1 MAIPYRHGF
10 LTLLLCCLLPS
21 SALGAGLWL
30 YERGTPEV
38 GTANAGV
45 AARAEDA
52 ATAISNPAGMTRLNT
67 PQCLGSLQPLFLDV
81 QFSPDSQTTTSG
93 SSGNADGFIPGAGF
107 FYVHPL
113 GDRWR
118 FGFSFASFFGLG
130 VQYEDDWVG
139 RYYVQES
146 DFLTLSAGP
155 TVAYKVNDWL
165 SLGGG
170 VGIVFAEYYS
180 RAAVNNLSGS
190 DGELQFEDKD
200 IGIGGT
206 LSVLVEP
213 RKDTRFGLAYSS
225 PVKLTFEDAPEFTG
239 LGPGM
244 TETLTAL
251 GLIGSELSVDIT
263 VPQTVMFSFFHE
275 INSRWAVMGNIGW
288 QDWSEFGQIP
298 VSISSTTSA
307 TVTEDRNFDDTWH
320 FALGAHYRFHP
331 QWRVT
336 AGIAHD
342 TSPVSDEDRTVD
354 MALDRTWRY
363 SAGLIW
369 DYSKKLT
376 LGFAYTFLDAGNA
389 PINQTRGP
397 LAGTISGEYSS
408 NYVHIVGLSASYR
421 F

>member
-1 MAIPYRHGF
+1 MATPYRHGF

-52 ATAISNPAGMTRLNT
+52 STALGNPAGMTRLDK
-67 PQCLGSLQPLFLDV
+67 PQLLASFQSLFLNI
-81 QFSPDSQTTTSG
+81 QFSPDSRTTTSG
-93 SSGNADGFIPGAGF
+93 SSGDADGFIPGAGF
-107 FYVHPL
+107 FYVYPL

-118 FGFSFASFFGLG
+118 FGFSLASFFGLG
-130 VQYEDDWVG
+130 VEYEDDWVG
-139 RYYVQES
+139 RYYLQES
-146 DFLTLSAGP
+146 NFLTLSAVP
-155 TVAYKVNDWL
+155 TLAYRVNDWL

-170 VGIVFAEYYS
+170 VGVVFADYNS
-180 RAAVNNLSGS
+180 RAAVNNLTGS
-190 DGELQFEDKD
+190 DGELKFQDQD
-200 IGIGGT
+200 VGVGGI
-206 LSVLVEP
+206 LSVLAEP
-213 RKDTRFGLAYSS
+213 RKGTRLGLAYSS
-225 PVKLTFEDAPEFTG
+225 PAKLTFEDVPDFTG

-244 TETLTAL
+244 NATLAAL
-251 GLIGSELSVDIT
+251 GLIDSEMSVEMTI
-263 VPQTVMFSFFHE
+263 PQTVMFSFFYD

-307 TVTEDRNFDDTWH
+307 TVTQDRNFDDTWH
-320 FALGAHYRFHP
+320 FALGAHFRFLP
-331 QWRVT
+331 PWRLT
-336 AGIAHD
+336 AGIAYD

-363 SAGLIW
+363 SAGLTYDW
-369 DYSKKLT
+369 GKKLT
-376 LGFAYTFLDAGNA
+376 LGFAYTFLDAGDA
-389 PINQTRGP
+389 SINQTRGP
-397 LAGTISGEYSS
+397 LAGTVSGDYSS
-408 NYVHIVGLSASYR
+408 NYVHIIGISANYR

>member
-10 LTLLLCCLLPS
+10 LALFLCCTLSTP
-21 SALGAGLWL
+21 ALGAGLWL

-52 ATAISNPAGMTRLNT
+52 STALGNPAGMTRLDT
-67 PQCLGSLQPLFLDV
+67 PQLMAGLQPLFLNT
-81 QFSPDSQTTTSG
+81 QFSPDSRTTTSG
-93 SSGNADGFIPGAGF
+93 SSGDADSFIPGASC

-118 FGFSFASFFGLG
+118 LGFSLASFFGLG
-130 VQYEDDWVG
+130 VKYDDDWVG
-139 RYYVQES
+139 RYYFQES
-146 DFLTLSAGP
+146 NFLTLSAAP

-165 SLGGG
+165 SIGGG
-170 VGIVFAEYYS
+170 VGILFSEYYS
-180 RAAVNNLSGS
+180 RAAVNNLAGS
-190 DGELQFEDKD
+190 DGELKFEDQD
-200 IGIGGT
+200 IGVGGT

-213 RKDTRFGLAYSS
+213 AKGTRLGLAYSS
-225 PVKLTFEDAPEFTG
+225 PVKLTFKDAPDFTG
-239 LGPGM
+239 LGPEM
-244 TETLTAL
+244 NAILTGL
-251 GLIGSELSVDIT
+251 GLLGSELSVEIT
-263 VPQTVMFSFFHE
+263 IPQTVMFSFFHE

-307 TVTEDRNFDDTWH
+307 TVTQDRNFDDTWH

-336 AGIAHD
+336 AGIAYD

-363 SAGLIW
+363 SAGLIY

-397 LAGTISGEYSS
+397 LAGTVSGEYSS
-408 NYVHIVGLSASYR
+408 NYAHIVGINASYR

>member
-1 MAIPYRHGF
+1 MAFPYRHGF
-10 LTLLLCCLLPS
+10 LTLLFCCLLPS

-52 ATAISNPAGMTRLNT
+52 STALSNPAGMTRLNT
-67 PQCLGSLQPLFLDV
+67 PQCMASFQSLFLDI
-81 QFSPDSQTTTSG
+81 QFSPDSRTTPSG
-93 SSGNADGFIPGAGF
+93 SFGNADGVIPGMGF

-113 GDRWR
+113 ADQWR
-118 FGFSFASFFGLG
+118 LGFSIASFFGLG
-130 VQYEDDWVG
+130 VKYEDDWVG

-146 DFLTLSAGP
+146 DFLTLSAAP
-155 TVAYKVNDWL
+155 TLAYKVNDWL

-180 RAAVNNLSGS
+180 RAAINNLAGS
-190 DGELQFEDKD
+190 DGQLEFEDKD
-200 IGIGGT
+200 LGVGGT
-206 LSVLVEP
+206 LSVLAEP
-213 RKDTRFGLAYSS
+213 SKGTRFGLAYSS
-225 PVKLTFEDAPEFTG
+225 PVKLSFEEVPDFNGLSPGMSAILTG
-239 LGPGM
+239 LG
-244 TETLTAL
+244 LV
-251 GLIGSELSVDIT
+251 GSELSMEIT
-263 VPQTVMFSFFHE
+263 IPQSVMFSFFHE
-275 INSRWAVMGNIGW
+275 IDSRWAVMGNIGW

-298 VSISSTTSA
+298 LSISSTTSA
-307 TVTEDRNFDDTWH
+307 TVTQDRNFDDTWH
-320 FALGAHYRFHP
+320 FALGARYRFHP

-336 AGIAHD
+336 AGVAHD
-342 TSPVSDEDRTVD
+342 TSPVSDEYRTVD

-369 DYSKKLT
+369 DYSKTVT

-397 LAGTISGEYSS
+397 LAGTVSGEYSS
-408 NYVHIVGLSASYR
+408 NYVHIVGISVNYR